1 MTDTFDTLALDLES
15 QTQLLSRLQFITRFS
30 ANLIQV
36 TGPDG
41 AGKTWLSERYM
52 EQWADAHVHALLAC
66 HTAQSDDQRRA
77 ILLRQIVKDGVFNQA
92 DPLLDSLTMMLDG
105 AGCDALIV
113 IDDAHRL
120 TPGLLSELWALVQY
134 AQHQAHWRI
143 NVVLFA
149 LPGKLNKWLRQV
161 SYGHDQKPLELE
173 ISPLNDGEEEMFIDV
188 LAVTQRIDAAGKKQ
202 WLAKLANQTVY
213 PGTIMGK
220 DNQEIGAVSK
230 DNKKPAKNN
239 KPFLMLL
246 LAVVLMIV
254 GAGAI
259 WWAFP
264 SQDDASSAE
273 TMLPDGLKNLD
284 DLLNEQQA
292 TTDPQTLDG
301 QVTGQDSNSA
311 ADQTDTVAGSN
322 AAVTD
327 DQANLPQE
335 VNGEGLTVG
344 RNDAGQRVV
353 LPDDVV
359 DAIINEQDAGGD
371 GTQAVEEPLA
381 SEINQAIP
389 APATPDQPSD
399 VTQAQSQN
407 SAALSSTE
415 TASTETASTADAASD
430 NRLSFDAQALLD
442 VPAQRYALQLA
453 ALRSRQDATD
463 FIANYQLNDRV
474 QVYQTQRNNADWY
487 MVLLGDYAS
496 VTDARRA
503 ELTLADN
510 LRALQPFVKSFSQ
523 VHREINRA
531 NGQ

>member
-1 MTDTFDTLALDLES
+1 
-15 QTQLLSRLQFITRFS
+15 
-30 ANLIQV
+30 
-36 TGPDG
+36 
-41 AGKTWLSERYM
+41 
-52 EQWADAHVHALLAC
+52 
-66 HTAQSDDQRRA
+66 
-77 ILLRQIVKDGVFNQA
+77 
-92 DPLLDSLTMMLDG
+92 
-105 AGCDALIV
+105 
-113 IDDAHRL
+113 
-120 TPGLLSELWALVQY
+120 
-134 AQHQAHWRI
+134 
-143 NVVLFA
+143 
-149 LPGKLNKWLRQV
+149 
-161 SYGHDQKPLELE
+161 
-173 ISPLNDGEEEMFIDV
+173 
-188 LAVTQRIDAAGKKQ
+188 
-202 WLAKLANQTVY
+202 
-213 PGTIMGK
+213 
-220 DNQEIGAVSK
+220 
-230 DNKKPAKNN
+230 
-239 KPFLMLL
+239 

-301 QVTGQDSNSA
+301 QVTGQDSNLS

-344 RNDAGQRVV
+344 RNDEGQRVV

-389 APATPDQPSD
+389 APATPDEPSD
-399 VTQAQSQN
+399 LTQSQN
-407 SAALSSTE
+407 ITASSSSETTSTE
-415 TASTETASTADAASD
+415 TGSTAAATSE

-453 ALRSRQDATD
+453 ALQSRQDATD
-463 FIANYQLNDRV
+463 FIADYQLGDRV
-474 QVYQTQRNNADWY
+474 QVYQTRRNNADWY

-510 LRALQPFVKSFSQ
+510 VRALQPFVKSFSQ